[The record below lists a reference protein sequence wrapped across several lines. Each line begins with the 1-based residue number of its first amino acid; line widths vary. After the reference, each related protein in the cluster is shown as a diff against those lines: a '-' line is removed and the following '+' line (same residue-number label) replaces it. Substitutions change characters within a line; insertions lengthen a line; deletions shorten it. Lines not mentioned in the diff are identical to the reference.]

1 MILSH
6 KSPNQSI
13 TSNISGD
20 RQFILDL
27 QNERGT
33 TDSLRGIASEAS
45 CLHQQ
50 ERKHS
55 LRSEKMG
62 FSNFSAHHYSWPAML
77 KALKK

>member
-13 TSNISGD
+13 TSTISGD

-55 LRSEKMG
+55 LRSEKWDSVTSVHITIPG
-62 FSNFSAHHYSWPAML
+62 QQC
-77 KALKK
+77 